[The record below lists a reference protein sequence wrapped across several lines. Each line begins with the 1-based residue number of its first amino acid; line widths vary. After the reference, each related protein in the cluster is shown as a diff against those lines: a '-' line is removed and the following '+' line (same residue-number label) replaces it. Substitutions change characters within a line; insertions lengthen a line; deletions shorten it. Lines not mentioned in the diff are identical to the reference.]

1 MVLNKF
7 RDEADVVLKPVAEK
21 ISSVNP
27 NLISW
32 VSLLFALSAGILFL
46 YSREPNYILLAGI
59 FIILNSLFDALDGK
73 VAKMTGKASKR
84 GDLLD
89 HTIDRYADI
98 LILGGIILGSLCR
111 TWIGVFALIGV
122 LMTSYMGTQA
132 DALDVSRDYGGIAG
146 RAERLVLLI
155 LVSILYFALHG
166 TGLTSLTL
174 LDMELNLFELLMIW
188 FAIAGNLTAISRG
201 LNTWSKLGNE
211 S

>member
-7 RDEADVVLKPVAEK
+7 RDEADIVLKPVAEK

>member
-7 RDEADVVLKPVAEK
+7 RDEADIVLKPVAEK

-201 LNTWSKLGNE
+201 LNTWSKLVNE

>member
-7 RDEADVVLKPVAEK
+7 RDEADVIIEPIARK
-21 ISSVNP
+21 ISSVDP

-32 VSLLFALSAGILFL
+32 ISLLFALLAGILFFYASESIYVL
-46 YSREPNYILLAGI
+46 VAGI
-59 FIILNSLFDALDGK
+59 FVLLNSLFDALDGK
-73 VAKMTGKASKR
+73 VAKLTGKASKR

-98 LILGGIILGSLCR
+98 LIIGGIVLGPLSR

-132 DALDVSRDYGGIAG
+132 DAIGVARDYGGIAG

-155 LVSILYFALHG
+155 LISFLYYFLSG
-166 TGLTSLTL
+166 TGWTSLTL
-174 LDMELNLFELLMIW
+174 FDFELNLFELLMVW
-188 FAIAGNLTAISRG
+188 FAIAGNLTAIFRG
-201 LNTWSKLGNE
+201 INTWSKLGKD